1 MIKENKTLTTNNKN
15 INEKLNE
22 ADSKKSNLEKAVRT
36 TKDEATDLKADI
48 EKLKRWNWSFRR
60 IFKNK

>member
-48 EKLKRWNWSFRR
+48 EKLKDEIGRLEESS
-60 IFKNK
+60 KNK